1 MSGADLIRVLA
12 LAVLVVAVGWALS
25 DVLFRPVFGAPAGP
39 QRRRAV
45 KKRRYWTSD
54 DHSVGGTDEIGLPER
69 ALGAIGSFVGL
80 AVVLMILNLL
90 TGGGAFGS
98 AAVVPAV
105 AAGVLFYGLRRRAW
119 PRGMPWLRLALFGAV
134 LILAFIVPVVRG
146 GTGART
152 GDTPWH
158 LGWTEQL
165 LGGQAIPTGPAPE
178 ARNAYPW
185 GWHAVMATTARLVPG
200 SDALD
205 AHDAWHLLLVFT
217 LPLGAACIARRVRPD
232 AGWGG
237 AAAVALIGGFGWVAT
252 REPYLSTIPG
262 QARHGADLTVA
273 SPNGAYSLL
282 PPALP
287 RELALALLALAGMLL
302 VSAVRRPT
310 FGARIGAGAALG
322 LTGLVSVPLFLGGA
336 VWATVC
342 AVRAPNRL
350 RFALTVLPTA
360 LLILGLWAAPVAAD
374 FLRYGGFVDLT
385 PKLGVEWE
393 LGTALGSWG
402 LLLPL
407 AAAGLWLSRGPRAL
421 VPWLC
426 AATGMLLLAAVLRDL
441 LGITLAGNSTLLH
454 QGRVWPVAHLLAAAL
469 AGVALAEL
477 ATRLSSRSSAAALS
491 ACALLVGVGSLS
503 VWLASARM
511 TEMLEGNLQGFTYD
525 RPDLASDGF
534 ARTAAA
540 RLIPSDV
547 VSVQGSGGD
556 RFAFLLWQLS
566 GAKLAGYDDP
576 ERDSNDLRIRYAELA
591 ERWDRRIRRGGFRP
605 TVVIRQVDPP
615 AGEYGN
621 VYWSMITSRPPT
633 RALR

>member
-1 MSGADLIRVLA
+1 MSGPDLIRILGLA
-12 LAVLVVAVGWALS
+12 TLVVVVGWVCAEGL
-25 DVLFRPVFGAPAGP
+25 LRAIFR
-39 QRRRAV
+39 
-45 KKRRYWTSD
+45 
-54 DHSVGGTDEIGLPER
+54 SVIPDEIGLPER
-69 ALGAIGSFVGL
+69 ALGAIGSFVAL
-80 AVVLMILNLL
+80 AVVFMITNLV
-90 TGGGAFGS
+90 TGGATFGV
-98 AAVVPAV
+98 AAVVPV
-105 AAGVLFYGLRRRAW
+105 IGAGVLVYGLL
-119 PRGMPWLRLALFGAV
+119 RGRPPVGIPWLRVGLFAAV
-134 LILAFIVPVVRG
+134 LTLAFIVPVLRG

-185 GWHAVMATTARLVPG
+185 GWHAVLATTARLVPG

-205 AHDAWHLLLVFT
+205 AHDTWHLLLVFA

-232 AGWGG
+232 AGWGA

-252 REPYLSTIPG
+252 REPYLSTVPG

-273 SPNGAYSLL
+273 SPNGAYALL

-287 RELALALLALAGMLL
+287 RELALALLALTGMLL
-302 VSAVRRPT
+302 VTAVRRPAI
-310 FGARIGAGAALG
+310 GARIAAGIALG
-322 LTGLVSVPLFLGGA
+322 LTGLISAPLFLGGA
-336 VWATVC
+336 VWAAVC
-342 AVRAPNRL
+342 ALRSPNRL
-350 RFALTVLPTA
+350 RFAVTVSLAA
-360 LLILGLWAAPVAAD
+360 LLVVSLWAAPVAAD
-374 FLRYGGFVDLT
+374 FIRYGGFVDLT
-385 PKLGVEWE
+385 PRLGVEWA

-426 AATGMLLLAAVLRDL
+426 AATGGLLLAAALRDA
-441 LGITLAGNSTLLH
+441 LGLRFAGNSTLLH

-477 ATRLSSRSSAAALS
+477 SMRLSSRSRAAALS
-491 ACALLVGVGSLS
+491 AGALLVGVGSLS

-511 TEMLEGNLQGFTYD
+511 TELLEGNLQGFTYD
-525 RPDLASDGF
+525 RPDLAPDAF

-540 RLIPSDV
+540 RLSPSDV
-547 VSVQGSGGD
+547 VRVQGDGGD
-556 RFAFLLWQLS
+556 RLAFLLWQLS
-566 GAKLAGYDDP
+566 GARLAGFDDP
-576 ERDSNDLRIRYAELA
+576 ERSSNDLRIRYAELA
-591 ERWDRRIRRGGFRP
+591 ERWDRRNRGGGFRP

-621 VYWSMITSRPPT
+621 LHWSVT
-633 RALR
+633 RF

>member
-1 MSGADLIRVLA
+1 VSGPDLIRILGLA
-12 LAVLVVAVGWALS
+12 ALVVVVGWVCAEGLLRAIFRS
-25 DVLFRPVFGAPAGP
+25 DVP
-39 QRRRAV
+39 
-45 KKRRYWTSD
+45 
-54 DHSVGGTDEIGLPER
+54 DEIGLPER
-69 ALGAIGSFVGL
+69 ALGAIGSFVAL
-80 AVVLMILNLL
+80 AVVLMITNLV
-90 TGGGAFGS
+90 TGGATFGV
-98 AAVVPAV
+98 AAIVPV
-105 AAGVLFYGLRRRAW
+105 IGAGVLVYGLLRGRR
-119 PRGMPWLRLALFGAV
+119 PVGIPWLRVGLFAAV
-134 LILAFIVPVVRG
+134 LTLAFIVPVLRG

-185 GWHAVMATTARLVPG
+185 GWHAVLATTARLVPG

-205 AHDAWHLLLVFT
+205 AHDAWHLLLVFA

-232 AGWGG
+232 AGWGA

-252 REPYLSTIPG
+252 REPYLSTVPG

-273 SPNGAYSLL
+273 SPNGAYALL

-287 RELALALLALAGMLL
+287 RELALVLLALTGMLL
-302 VSAVRRPT
+302 VTAVRRPAI
-310 FGARIGAGAALG
+310 GARIAAGIALG
-322 LTGLVSVPLFLGGA
+322 LTGLISAPLFLGGA
-336 VWATVC
+336 VWAAVC
-342 AVRAPNRL
+342 ALRSPNRL
-350 RFALTVLPTA
+350 RFAVTVSLAA
-360 LLILGLWAAPVAAD
+360 LLVVSLWAGPVAAD
-374 FLRYGGFVDLT
+374 FIRYGGFVDLT
-385 PKLGVEWE
+385 PRLGVEWA

-426 AATGMLLLAAVLRDL
+426 AATGGLLLAAALRDA
-441 LGITLAGNSTLLH
+441 LGLRFAGNSTLLH

-477 ATRLSSRSSAAALS
+477 SMRLSSRSRAAALS
-491 ACALLVGVGSLS
+491 AGALLVGVGSLS

-511 TEMLEGNLQGFTYD
+511 TELLEGNLQGFTYD
-525 RPDLASDGF
+525 RPDLAPDGF

-540 RLIPSDV
+540 RLSPSDV
-547 VSVQGSGGD
+547 VRVQGDGGD
-556 RFAFLLWQLS
+556 RLAFLLWQLS
-566 GAKLAGYDDP
+566 GARLAGYDDP
-576 ERDSNDLRIRYAELA
+576 ERSSNDLRIRYAELA
-591 ERWDRRIRRGGFRP
+591 ERWDRRNRGGGFRP

-621 VYWSMITSRPPT
+621 LHWSVT
-633 RALR
+633 RF

>member
-1 MSGADLIRVLA
+1 MSGPDLIRILGLA
-12 LAVLVVAVGWALS
+12 ALVVVVGWVCAEGLLRAIFRS
-25 DVLFRPVFGAPAGP
+25 DVP
-39 QRRRAV
+39 
-45 KKRRYWTSD
+45 
-54 DHSVGGTDEIGLPER
+54 DEIGLPER
-69 ALGAIGSFVGL
+69 ALGAIGSFVAL
-80 AVVLMILNLL
+80 AVVLMITNLV
-90 TGGGAFGS
+90 TGGATFGV
-98 AAVVPAV
+98 AAIVPV
-105 AAGVLFYGLRRRAW
+105 IGAGVLVYGLLRGRR
-119 PRGMPWLRLALFGAV
+119 PVGIPWLRVGLFAAV
-134 LILAFIVPVVRG
+134 LTLAFIVPVLRG

-185 GWHAVMATTARLVPG
+185 GWHAVLATTARLVPG

-205 AHDAWHLLLVFT
+205 AHDAWHLLLVFA

-232 AGWGG
+232 AGWGA

-252 REPYLSTIPG
+252 REPYLSTVPG

-273 SPNGAYSLL
+273 SPNGAYALL

-287 RELALALLALAGMLL
+287 RELALVLLALTGMLL
-302 VSAVRRPT
+302 VTAVRRPAI
-310 FGARIGAGAALG
+310 GARIAAGIALG
-322 LTGLVSVPLFLGGA
+322 LTGLISAPLFLGGA
-336 VWATVC
+336 VWAAVC
-342 AVRAPNRL
+342 ALRSPNRL
-350 RFALTVLPTA
+350 RFAVTVSLAA
-360 LLILGLWAAPVAAD
+360 LLVVSLWAGPVAAD
-374 FLRYGGFVDLT
+374 FIRYGGFVDLT
-385 PKLGVEWE
+385 PRLGVEWA

-426 AATGMLLLAAVLRDL
+426 AATGGLLLAAALRDA
-441 LGITLAGNSTLLH
+441 LGLRFAGNSTLLH

-477 ATRLSSRSSAAALS
+477 SMRLSSRSRAAALS
-491 ACALLVGVGSLS
+491 AGALLVGVGSLS

-511 TEMLEGNLQGFTYD
+511 TELLEGNLQGFTYD
-525 RPDLASDGF
+525 RPDLAPDAF

-540 RLIPSDV
+540 RLSPSDV
-547 VSVQGSGGD
+547 VRVQGDGGD
-556 RFAFLLWQLS
+556 RLAFLLWQLS
-566 GAKLAGYDDP
+566 GARLAGYDDP
-576 ERDSNDLRIRYAELA
+576 ERSSNDLRIRYAELA
-591 ERWDRRIRRGGFRP
+591 ERWDRRNRGGGFRP

-621 VYWSMITSRPPT
+621 LHWSVT
-633 RALR
+633 RF